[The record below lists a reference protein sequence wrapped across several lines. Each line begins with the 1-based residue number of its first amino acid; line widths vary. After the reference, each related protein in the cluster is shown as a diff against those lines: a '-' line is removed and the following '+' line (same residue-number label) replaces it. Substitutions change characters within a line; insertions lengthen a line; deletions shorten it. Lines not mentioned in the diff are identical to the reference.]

1 MPDQTGPTSDD
12 GKAVSRMNATKFG
25 LYSES
30 PVLPNVENEDE
41 WAEHRERTF
50 ASFEPDNYLEEALV
64 ERVAVTLWRFKRLVR
79 FEREQVRNRQSRIP
93 MDIAMVAMMDN
104 RKLPPEP
111 SQQDADRISGWLM
124 DRLIPEEKEFNLLM
138 RWESRLHRQLLQ
150 LLHELEAMKA
160 RRRGESAPLARLD
173 IQGIAALLRDS

>member
-1 MPDQTGPTSDD
+1 MLTLSLPSASSAISPFTRSPRSHILNPMTSDSTGPTSEE
-12 GKAVSRMNATKFG
+12 GKAVSKMNATKFG

-30 PVLPNVENEDE
+30 PVLPNVEKEDE

-64 ERVAVTLWRFKRLVR
+64 ERVAITLW
-79 FEREQVRNRQSRIP
+79 
-93 MDIAMVAMMDN
+93 
-104 RKLPPEP
+104 
-111 SQQDADRISGWLM
+111 ISGWLM

-150 LLHELEAMKA
+150 LLHELEAIKA